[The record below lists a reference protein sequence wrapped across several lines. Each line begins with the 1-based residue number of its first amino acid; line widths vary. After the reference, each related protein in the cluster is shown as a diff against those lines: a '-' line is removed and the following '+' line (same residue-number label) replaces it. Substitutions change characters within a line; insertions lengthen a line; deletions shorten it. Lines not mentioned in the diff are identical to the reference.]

1 MSMPLLLTQ
10 YALPILQ
17 AAIDADHQRLT
28 QLKEQNPGTAKL
40 LDDTVDNILDNNSSM
55 ADMAET
61 GLQILQQIYEII
73 TKNLQLQ
80 NKAGNI
86 SDAIASIAAAT
97 EEMAATASEISQA
110 AQNTAQ
116 NANES
121 NAKTEEGNI
130 AISSMIGDMDLL
142 EGSIKSMFD
151 GIDRFTGFTAEI
163 NNLTATVR
171 DIANQT
177 NLLALNAAIE
187 AARAGEAGR
196 GFAVVADEVKQLAS
210 KTEQA
215 TLEIE
220 NVTTTM
226 NSLMEEI
233 GNSVSDSHDRLENS
247 LESLETVAVA
257 LGDVTVMVTSVSD
270 DMQSI
275 ACSASQQQ
283 SVSQEMAEKLNGV
296 TLDIQEEND
305 QIKHTLD
312 SAKDLNASIK
322 RQFNILSEFGH
333 DEILL
338 HTAKAD
344 HVAWKIRLGVTA
356 MGGESIPDAELK
368 DHTQCRLG
376 HWYYSLGQEK
386 YGTLDGFKAME
397 APHARAHEIGKNIA
411 ELARKGQMEAAC
423 QKIAELED
431 ASQELFRYINE
442 LLDDVTT

>member
-1 MSMPLLLTQ
+1 MSTPLLLTQ

-17 AAIDADHQRLT
+17 AAIHADHQRLM
-28 QLKEQNPGTAKL
+28 QLKEQNPGTAKI
-40 LDDTVDNILDNNSSM
+40 LDDTVENILDNNTSM

-73 TKNLQLQ
+73 MKNLQLQ

-110 AQNTAQ
+110 AQNTAH

-151 GIDRFTGFTAEI
+151 GINRFTGFTAEI

-220 NVTTTM
+220 NVTTD
-226 NSLMEEI
+226 NF
-233 GNSVSDSHDRLENS
+233 LE
-247 LESLETVAVA
+247 
-257 LGDVTVMVTSVSD
+257 
-270 DMQSI
+270 
-275 ACSASQQQ
+275 
-283 SVSQEMAEKLNGV
+283 
-296 TLDIQEEND
+296 
-305 QIKHTLD
+305 
-312 SAKDLNASIK
+312 
-322 RQFNILSEFGH
+322 
-333 DEILL
+333 
-338 HTAKAD
+338 
-344 HVAWKIRLGVTA
+344 KI
-356 MGGESIPDAELK
+356 E
-368 DHTQCRLG
+368 
-376 HWYYSLGQEK
+376 
-386 YGTLDGFKAME
+386 
-397 APHARAHEIGKNIA
+397 
-411 ELARKGQMEAAC
+411 EAAID
-423 QKIAELED
+423 QDKITALYAKE
-431 ASQELFRYINE
+431 
-442 LLDDVTT
+442 